1 MIESLIKLPDDMFK
15 LQMLDFLTIHDI
27 VALDNACTERK
38 YRQRLLLKMQGTVL
52 KGEPIKPMSC
62 GLFEWLG
69 CRGIYVML
77 MRFQDNFPSLCMCI
91 ESNYQN
97 QFQHLKLL
105 NLNYHIG
112 LSRKF
117 NGPLTDELLHVLTS
131 YCPTLQQIKLNDRR
145 NLTDNGL
152 RSIAENCRNLT
163 TFSANGC
170 RNFTDDGVIYLSK
183 LCTGLK
189 KIHLGWLSI
198 TDNSI
203 ISLSEHCK
211 DLVEWNVF
219 GCVNL
224 TDASVASIV
233 KHHSTC
239 CEVLNLNYCSCL
251 TDASVLTI
259 ASHCSVLTY
268 LTLLHC
274 NKVTER
280 YQRNYLSL
288 ADLHAIID
296 SPVLTS

>member
-1 MIESLIKLPDDMFK
+1 MIDKAQYSAITID
-15 LQMLDFLTIHDI
+15 LQL
-27 VALDNACTERK
+27 
-38 YRQRLLLKMQGTVL
+38 QQLLLTVVIN
-52 KGEPIKPMSC
+52 KK
-62 GLFEWLG
+62 
-69 CRGIYVML
+69 
-77 MRFQDNFPSLCMCI
+77 NF
-91 ESNYQN
+91 
-97 QFQHLKLL
+97 LL
-105 NLNYHIG
+105 
-112 LSRKF
+112 
-117 NGPLTDELLHVLTS
+117 
-131 YCPTLQQIKLNDRR
+131 YC
-145 NLTDNGL
+145 GL

-198 TDNSI
+198 TDDSI

-211 DLVEWNVF
+211 DLVVWNLF

-259 ASHCSVLTY
+259 ASHCLELTY
-268 LTLLHC
+268 LTLSHC
-274 NKVTER
+274 NKVSGR
-280 YQRNYLSL
+280 YQRIYRSL
-288 ADLHAIID
+288 ADLHAVVVY
-296 SPVLTS
+296 PVVTS